1 MSTTENSLNEYFDAQ
16 LPHLKKNYAW
26 KIPKLAGFEQSN
38 ESGYFANVA
47 LKQHLHEQ
55 YLKVNFEK
63 RFNLANFVIVEWGGV
78 RGNKPETI
86 KKYVKRLETENPVID
101 LNGVASY
108 SKLFSIFD
116 PKKYAI
122 YDARV
127 AACLNAIQLNAG
139 IEQGLAFNYIPGRN
153 NIVGNGI
160 KRIGFTQ
167 ESRFK
172 RSALVKK
179 GWKSLARA
187 NTYQTY
193 LDVLKHCLVNFPK
206 YQLFDLEMVL
216 FANAEIECSKAMG
229 ASYIK
234 PEATTC

>member
-1 MSTTENSLNEYFDAQ
+1 MSTTENSLNEYFDEQ
-16 LPHLKKNYAW
+16 LPHLKVSYDW
-26 KIPKLAGFEQSN
+26 KIPDLVDFKQSN
-38 ESGYFANVA
+38 EKGYLANVA
-47 LKQHLHEQ
+47 LKHHLHER
-55 YLKVNFEK
+55 YLKANFEK
-63 RFNLANFVIVEWGGV
+63 RFQLAHFVIAEWGGV

-86 KKYVKRLETENPVID
+86 KKYVKLLETENPITD

-153 NIVGNGI
+153 NIVGNSI
-160 KRIGFTQ
+160 KRSGFTQ
-167 ESRFK
+167 EPRFK
-172 RSALVKK
+172 RSALIKR
-179 GWKSLARA
+179 GWQSIARA

-193 LDVLKHCLVNFPK
+193 LDVLKRCLVNFPK
-206 YQLFDLEMVL
+206 YQLFDLEMIL
-216 FANAEIECSKAMG
+216 FANAEIECSKA
-229 ASYIK
+229 SK
-234 PEATTC
+234 LLV